1 MRHPPAS
8 KLVARFVL
16 LLAPL
21 VPLRSQDAITAQAYV
36 PNLTPLK
43 RIEPVQAD
51 VAGMVR
57 VFVLVDADGRVSSV
71 EPLTGPEV
79 LRKAAVEA
87 VQQWRFQPVLRN
99 GRAVAAYT
107 NELLTFTVPGKPTR
121 LGLNRAEEE
130 AAANRTNALQKQFPR
145 TPADVLADLEQD
157 SSDMTDQERFYAL
170 AKLAKAAWEAGA
182 VDKAASYAGELV
194 SSAQQYP
201 KDWNYGNAIHDG
213 NSVLG
218 LVALRGGNRA
228 LAGKYL
234 LESGKTPGSP
244 QLNSFLSMTSLQV
257 CFDAVKA
264 FPASMKI
271 WALRMDSHCIAL
283 SVAESS
289 RHADDPRERRSQ
301 KSAKHS
307 QVFGRQILNHAVTS
321 NRLQRVIDIEVNIC
335 AGP

>member
-1 MRHPPAS
+1 MRRPLAS

-21 VPLRSQDAITAQAYV
+21 VQLWSQDASTAQAYV

-57 VFVLVDADGRVSSV
+57 VLVLVDADGRVRSV

-79 LRKAAVEA
+79 LRKAAVAA

-99 GRAVAAYT
+99 ARAVAAYT
-107 NELLTFTVPGKPTR
+107 DELLTFTVRGKPIGP
-121 LGLNRAEEE
+121 GLNMADED
-130 AAANRTNALQKQFPR
+130 AAANRTIALQKQFPR
-145 TPADVLADLEQD
+145 SPADVLADLEQD
-157 SSDMTDQERFYAL
+157 SSAMTDQQRFYAL

-194 SSAQQYP
+194 SSARQYP

-213 NSVLG
+213 NSVVG
-218 LVALRGGNRA
+218 LAALRGGNRA

-234 LESGKTPGSP
+234 LEAGKTPGSP
-244 QLNSFLSMTSLQV
+244 QLNSFGPNMTLAKQLLEQGEQSVVLE
-257 CFDAVKA
+257 CFSECR
-264 FPASMKI
+264 ASWKMGTAKLDL
-271 WALRMDSHCIAL
+271 WAA
-283 SVAESS
+283 SVQCGGVPE
-289 RHADDPRERRSQ
+289 
-301 KSAKHS
+301 
-307 QVFGRQILNHAVTS
+307 FGANLVY
-321 NRLQRVIDIEVNIC
+321 
-335 AGP
+335 